1 MNKTKGVEK
10 MTVINEK
17 FVINTQGH
25 TDIVDITKNV
35 QNSVYRQS
43 LQNASVL
50 IYVAGSTVSI
60 TNIEFEPG
68 VLVDL
73 PEAFERMAPVT
84 MDYHHDATWHDG
96 NGYAHVRAAIVGN
109 STMIP
114 LIDGALQLGTWQQI
128 VLIDF
133 DNKPRTRTIH
143 VQIVY

>member
-1 MNKTKGVEK
+1 

-17 FVINTQGH
+17 FVVNTQGH

-35 QNSVYRQS
+35 QNCVYRQS

-50 IYVAGSTVSI
+50 VYASGSTVSI

-68 VLVDL
+68 ALVDFQ
-73 PEAFERMAPVT
+73 EALEKIAPVGKE
-84 MDYHHDATWHDG
+84 YHHDETWNDG

-109 STMIP
+109 STSVP
-114 LIDGALQLGTWQQI
+114 VIDGAMRLGTWQQI
-128 VLIDF
+128 VLVDF
-133 DNKPRTRTIH
+133 DNKPRTRTVN